1 MTVRPAARLMLRRD
15 SFAGRG
21 RALSEPLP
29 SIANGAAGRRTAGSA
44 NCDPARERGRFRMLA
59 AMQPSTTTVRVR
71 YAETDQMGVAYYAN
85 YFVWCEIGRVELLR
99 QLGFE
104 YKQME
109 IEDGCHLPVVEATCR
124 YKSPAR
130 YDDTITIE
138 TRVSGLRSSVIQFGY
153 RLLTERE
160 GETVLLA
167 EAGTVHVVVDREM
180 KKCPLP
186 EPYFSAIR
194 GTMAD

>member
-1 MTVRPAARLMLRRD
+1 MA
-15 SFAGRG
+15 
-21 RALSEPLP
+21 
-29 SIANGAAGRRTAGSA
+29 
-44 NCDPARERGRFRMLA
+44 
-59 AMQPSTTTVRVR
+59 PSTTSLRVR

-109 IEDGCHLPVVEATCR
+109 IEHGCHLPVVEASCR

-130 YDDTITIE
+130 YDDVVTVE
-138 TRVSGLRSSVIQFGY
+138 TRVSGLRSSVIRFAY
-153 RLLTERE
+153 RLLSERDDAAE
-160 GETVLLA
+160 PVLLA
-167 EAGTVHVVVDREM
+167 EAATVHVVVDREM
-180 KKCPLP
+180 RKSALP

-194 GTMAD
+194 RSMDE